1 MASRKHPGNLS
12 SDMGSPSSPS
22 RSHSRPS
29 ALSVDLDG
37 NASTRNRADT
47 NSTSVASRSVPPTPA
62 SSTKR
67 SKKAIV
73 VNTFGAGQVQ
83 EEQLTQVDI
92 KLRNQQ
98 ALLDF
103 RNKILEKFTSVSEAF
118 ETFARNLSGNN
129 STELS
134 KKDWKKMFLKHG
146 FEWPSREERDAVL

>member
-1 MASRKHPGNLS
+1 MVVSFDDGADRPGSSGSGGGDGSPTTIPEGGMASRKHPGNLS

-22 RSHSRPS
+22 RSHSRPT

-47 NSTSVASRSVPPTPA
+47 NSSSVAGRSVPPTPA
-62 SSTKR
+62 STTKR

-83 EEQLTQVDI
+83 DEQLTQVDI
-92 KLRNQQ
+92 KLRNQS

-103 RNKILEKFTSVSEAF
+103 RNKILEKF
-118 ETFARNLSGNN
+118 
-129 STELS
+129 
-134 KKDWKKMFLKHG
+134 
-146 FEWPSREERDAVL
+146 